1 MRSPLPSA
9 SEAESPRACNVITD
23 GIEPI
28 STSREFIGPGP
39 QLLFAVT
46 EIVPPFEPTVAV
58 IEFEAELPLHP
69 DGNVQVYDVAPDT
82 APILYVR
89 ETP

>member
-1 MRSPLPSA
+1 LAGALAPHELVA
-9 SEAESPRACNVITD
+9 A
-23 GIEPI
+23 
-28 STSREFIGPGP
+28 
-39 QLLFAVT
+39 T

-82 APILYVR
+82 ALIL
-89 ETP
+89 